1 MTEQPV
7 NALVIEG
14 LVMQPPETRISP
26 AGIPI
31 SRFAV
36 EHQSQ
41 CEEAGMAREV
51 RFRIG
56 VVASGQG
63 LQALVAVL
71 KADSRV
77 RITGFLARAGYRSE
91 EHRLLLHAQSIDI
104 LNDADRQTR

>member
-1 MTEQPV
+1 MSEHPANV
-7 NALVIEG
+7 LVIEG
-14 LVMQPPETRISP
+14 LVVQPPETRVSP

-31 SRFAV
+31 SRFAI
-36 EHQSQ
+36 EHQSL

-63 LQALVAVL
+63 LQAPVAAL
-71 KADSRV
+71 QAGSRV
-77 RITGFLARAGYRSE
+77 RIRGFIARAGYRSE

-104 LNDADRQTR
+104 LNDADR